1 MVLVDTSIWVEH
13 LRKGEASL
21 RELLHR
27 NLALTHPC
35 VIGELACG
43 AMVNRARVLADLA
56 ALPRATPATNEET
69 LHLIQER
76 RLWGRGIGWVDV
88 QLLASAL
95 LSNCRLWT
103 LDQRLDQAA
112 REAGVRQF
120 RPAPVHETRLS

>member
-1 MVLVDTSIWVEH
+1 MVLVDTSVWVEH

-21 RELLHR
+21 KELLER
-27 NLALTHPC
+27 NMALTHPC

-43 AMVNRARVLADLA
+43 AIANRPRILKDLT
-56 ALPRATPATNEET
+56 ALPRATPATNDEA

-103 LDQRLDQAA
+103 LDEKLNLAA
-112 REAGVRQF
+112 REAGVRPF
-120 RPAPVHETRLS
+120 RAKGGAAPA